1 MIFPRLFAISLGVW
15 VLLLNLGCATT
26 SKQTTERMLAASGF
40 KVVPV
45 TTPDQQKQL
54 ATLPKGKIS
63 VIKRQGKVFFI
74 YPDSS
79 QKQLYVGQNA
89 QYSAY
94 QKLLLNR
101 EAMEASLEAANAA
114 NNAEALNA
122 QATII
127 SNDPWGVFEV
137 WYP

>member
-79 QKQLYVGQNA
+79 QKQLYVGLNA